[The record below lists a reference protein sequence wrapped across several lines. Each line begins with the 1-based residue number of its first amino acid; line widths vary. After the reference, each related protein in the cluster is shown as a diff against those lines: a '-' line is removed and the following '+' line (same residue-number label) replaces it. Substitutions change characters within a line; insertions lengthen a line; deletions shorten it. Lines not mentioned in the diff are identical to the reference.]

1 MTGPGLDVPDSLVL
15 LAGFALAHA
24 AWSVSDLPAR
34 ELLVPLAVIEKD
46 GRRQLLRF
54 EAKTQ
59 EEAIAQAKAA
69 LGQRQPELDAWA
81 FVREGAMS
89 RGTGKVDVL
98 SVDAWAK
105 GMGHPIAFV
114 QEFSPYSSGAFR
126 VTGDALAV
134 VGGRTLTGADAAR
147 RVEKLYEGVRQH
159 PKAGQLWPG
168 WRIKR

>member
-1 MTGPGLDVPDSLVL
+1 MAMIPDSLVL

-24 AWSVSDLPAR
+24 AWSVSDLPAGER
-34 ELLVPLAVIEKD
+34 LVPLAVVAKD

-54 EAKTQ
+54 EARTQ

-69 LGQRQPELDAWA
+69 LAQRQPELDAWA
-81 FVREGAMS
+81 FVREGVMA
-89 RGTGKVDVL
+89 GGAGKVDAL

-105 GMGHPIAFV
+105 RMGQPITFV
-114 QEFSPYSSGAFR
+114 QEFIPYSSGAFR
-126 VTGDALAV
+126 VRGDALAV
-134 VGGRTLTGADAAR
+134 VDGRALAGAEAAR
-147 RVEKLYEGVRQH
+147 LVEKLYEGVRQH